1 MPGQFALCKT
11 SLCDSDKKLLLLSEP
26 FLDEEQVVQFSS
38 GTVLEDKVNFIL
50 ILKCWGHLDNERM
63 VELSVKLMVY
73 FDEEVSFGENG
84 VDFILMS
91 EKFLLEHFDCKNF
104 VS

>member
-1 MPGQFALCKT
+1 
-11 SLCDSDKKLLLLSEP
+11 
-26 FLDEEQVVQFSS
+26 
-38 GTVLEDKVNFIL
+38 
-50 ILKCWGHLDNERM
+50 
-63 VELSVKLMVY
+63 MVY

>member
-1 MPGQFALCKT
+1 
-11 SLCDSDKKLLLLSEP
+11 
-26 FLDEEQVVQFSS
+26 
-38 GTVLEDKVNFIL
+38 
-50 ILKCWGHLDNERM
+50 M

-91 EKFLLEHFDCKNF
+91 ENFFFEDFDGWNFLCF
-104 VS
+104 VLFNQENLAVTSFADNSQEGKVINGFLGKLRHGKGKADR